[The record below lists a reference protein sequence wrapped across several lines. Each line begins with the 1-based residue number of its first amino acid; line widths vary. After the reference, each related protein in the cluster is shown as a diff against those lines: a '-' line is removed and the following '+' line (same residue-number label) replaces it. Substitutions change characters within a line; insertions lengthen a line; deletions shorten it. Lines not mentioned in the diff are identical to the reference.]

1 MIAGS
6 VWGSWSENYNS
17 WKNSK
22 FPNKLIIKYE
32 DMVLEPVK
40 VFSSIINFLNKVYG
54 LTINEEKIKK
64 SILATNFSNLK
75 KMEKK
80 YGFEESLYKSDS
92 SKNTFF
98 NKGEV
103 GLGKKLLDKNILHK
117 VEKLFKIEMKELNYL

>member
-17 WKNSK
+17 WKNAK

-80 YGFEESLYKSDS
+80 
-92 SKNTFF
+92 
-98 NKGEV
+98 
-103 GLGKKLLDKNILHK
+103 IW
-117 VEKLFKIEMKELNYL
+117 I